1 MSQISDLYKKVKNL
15 QEQIDELKTE
25 NKKIQNIIDAAGGTL
40 PKKKTG
46 DTPPSS
52 NGKLVGNCGVKLSY
66 KELVVLQSITTQLR
80 VKRVMIIKLLNFTN
94 RMLKS
99 DPHFVHQVNKEKTS

>member
-1 MSQISDLYKKVKNL
+1 MSQISDLYKKVKDL
-15 QEQIDELKTE
+15 QDQIDEIKTQ
-25 NKKIQNIIDAAGGTL
+25 NKKFQDIIDASGDTL

-52 NGKLVGNCGVKLSY
+52 SGKLVGSCGVKLSY

-80 VKRVMIIKLLNFTN
+80 AKRVMTIKLLNFTN

-99 DPHFVHQVNKEKTS
+99 DPHFVHQVNREKTS